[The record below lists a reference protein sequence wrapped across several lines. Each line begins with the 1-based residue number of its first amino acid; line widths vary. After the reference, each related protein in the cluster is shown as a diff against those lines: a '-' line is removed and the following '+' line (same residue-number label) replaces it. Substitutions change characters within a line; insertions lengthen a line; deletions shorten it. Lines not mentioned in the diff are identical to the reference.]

1 MIRPFAFALS
11 DARAF
16 TTFAALAT
24 FMISSVSGCSSAS
37 TNASSDAGAASDGS
51 SGGDT
56 GASADTGT
64 GGALTCQDYCTTVMA
79 NCTATNQ
86 QFTGMDQ
93 CLGSCKAYPVG
104 AASDKAG
111 NTLGCRSYHAGAA
124 KADATTHCV
133 HSGPGGAGVCG
144 ANCDGYCQIAM
155 MYCTAPNQAAVYAT
169 LAECKTA
176 CAAFP
181 DTAKLDVTNTTLQ
194 EQKQVACL
202 LYHSQEASVAPADH
216 CNGDLAKDDA
226 GNASATCNK

>member
-1 MIRPFAFALS
+1 MIRTFAFASL
-11 DARAF
+11 
-16 TTFAALAT
+16 TTFALAA
-24 FMISSVSGCSSAS
+24 SLGCSSSS
-37 TNASSDAGAASDGS
+37 TSPAPNDAGTVNDS
-51 SGGDT
+51 STGGDAGDT
-56 GASADTGT
+56 GAISDTGT
-64 GGALTCQDYCTTVMA
+64 GGALTCQDYCTTIMA
-79 NCTATNQ
+79 NCSGQNQ

-93 CLGSCKAYPVG
+93 CLNSCKAYPLG
-104 AASDKAG
+104 AAADKAG
-111 NTLGCRSYHAGAA
+111 NTLGCRTYHAGAA
-124 KADATTHCV
+124 KGDATTHCV

-155 MYCTAPNQAAVYAT
+155 MYCTATNSAAVYAT
-169 LAECKTA
+169 LADCKTA